1 MFRLAY
7 LPRGLKQVQP
17 RIFYSGNSYI
27 IRSVR
32 LYNSGDKS
40 NQEFQNLLGNSQKE
54 SDPLNIDE
62 LFPDISKNTSETADF
77 EKNNGKDNLNYEK
90 LELFASQNKASQ
102 EDQELKSFERDSLL
116 SDIDTYVDAKNGSN
130 EEAIDISTEEK
141 SEFDIL
147 NDLLNDHEKKQDE
160 IIDSK
165 KGNDD
170 FNDLLSSL
178 NLDGD
183 SNNNDEGL
191 FDFEKLGEMT
201 KDHLSSKQNK
211 TQTEEFNPIDV
222 DKNDENIFDLSFL
235 DMNKTNDNEKKIIE
249 EEKQLFQNIF
259 NSYVKPTDR
268 DEQSELLQNLRDSVN
283 ISKNQINDILTSST
297 SARNKLPNVSGR
309 LKDELFTKTRDAL
322 KPTLEYIHTSS
333 DLGTSNSLTQYLRT
347 VFTSWFEIVEKAQS
361 DKVVFEDV
369 YLNKLLKKSTKFSE
383 KHDKF
388 INSVYVQSTEHPSN
402 PILNVFTLPIIFNS
416 ILNTIAMKY
425 HDGQL
430 ALSLFNFLKKDINLY
445 TVCCNQQTYNEILRI
460 QWLFYGKSNLYGIEL
475 IFIEMLNNGFSG
487 DLMTFNI
494 LKQIIIDYHNLK
506 MGQASLNEAKLP
518 IWSKEDDKRVENLER
533 KLSTLAYVLKRSH
546 R

>member
-1 MFRLAY
+1 MFRLIY

-17 RIFYSGNSYI
+17 KIIYGGNSYI

-32 LYNSGDKS
+32 LYNSGNKS
-40 NQEFQNLLGNSQKE
+40 NQEFQKVQGNSNQE

-62 LFPDISKNTSETADF
+62 LFPDISRNAYEISNT
-77 EKNNGKDNLNYEK
+77 EKNNENDNLNNERP
-90 LELFASQNKASQ
+90 ELFAPQNKPAR
-102 EDQELKSFERDSLL
+102 EDKELHSFERDSLL
-116 SDIDTYVDAKNGSN
+116 SDIDTYVEDKNGSS

-147 NDLLNDHEKKQDE
+147 NDFLNDHEKKQDE
-160 IIDSK
+160 IIATK
-165 KGNDD
+165 KDNDD
-170 FNDLLSSL
+170 FNDLLTSL
-178 NLDGD
+178 NLDDG
-183 SNNNDEGL
+183 STKRDEEL
-191 FDFEKLGEMT
+191 LNFDKLSEMT
-201 KDHLSSKQNK
+201 KDHLTSKKNK

-222 DKNDENIFDLSFL
+222 DKNDENVFDLSFL
-235 DMNKTNDNEKKIIE
+235 DMNKTNDKEKKIIE

-259 NSYVKPTDR
+259 NSYIKPTDK

-283 ISKNQINDILTSST
+283 ISKNQINDILSSST
-297 SARNKLPNVSGR
+297 SARKNLPNVSGR

-322 KPTLEYIHTSS
+322 KPTLEYIYTSS
-333 DLGTSNSLTQYLRT
+333 DLSTSNSLTQYLRT
-347 VFTSWFEIVEKAQS
+347 VFADWFEIVEKAQT
-361 DKVVFEDV
+361 DKAVFEDI
-369 YLNKLLKKSTKFSE
+369 YRNKLLKKSTKFDE
-383 KHDKF
+383 KHDEF
-388 INSVYVQSTEHPSN
+388 INSVYVQSTENPSN
-402 PILNVFTLPIIFNS
+402 PILNVVTLPIIFNS

-425 HDGQL
+425 QDGQL

-506 MGQASLNEAKLP
+506 MGQSSLNDAKLP

-533 KLSTLAYVLKRSH
+533 KLGTLANVLKRSH